1 MFCIQFYFDFR
12 FNSNIGNLRWCP
24 KKKKSRDLKLI
35 PELSGDGVLG
45 IVDAIVDVVVVVDG
59 IVDGIG
65 VDVGTNEVTEGRGVC
80 P

>member
-1 MFCIQFYFDFR
+1 M
-12 FNSNIGNLRWCP
+12 
-24 KKKKSRDLKLI
+24 KLI

-45 IVDAIVDVVVVVDG
+45 IADDIVDVVVVVDG